1 MEDTYNLLYVEDDV
15 GSRKVMLGLIQAL
28 PYSVGLTIFND
39 SKNFLPR
46 VKSITPQPDVI
57 LLDIHVQP
65 HNGFEMLQ
73 MLRFDTFYASKK
85 IVALTASVM
94 NEEVKRFKEAGFDGV
109 LAKPLKFHEFP
120 DHMKRILATERQWMV
135 IR

>member
-1 MEDTYNLLYVEDDV
+1 MNKSYNLLYVEDDP
-15 GSRKVMLGLIQAL
+15 GSRKVMQGLVQSL
-28 PYSVGLTIFND
+28 PYHVTLTIFND
-39 SKNFLPR
+39 SLDFLSR
-46 VKSITPQPDVI
+46 VQSLHPQPDVI

-73 MLRFDTFYASKK
+73 MLRLHSSYAYKM

-94 NEEVKRFKEAGFDGV
+94 NEEVKKLKEAGFDGV

-120 DHMKRILATERQWMV
+120 DRMQRILAGERQWIV